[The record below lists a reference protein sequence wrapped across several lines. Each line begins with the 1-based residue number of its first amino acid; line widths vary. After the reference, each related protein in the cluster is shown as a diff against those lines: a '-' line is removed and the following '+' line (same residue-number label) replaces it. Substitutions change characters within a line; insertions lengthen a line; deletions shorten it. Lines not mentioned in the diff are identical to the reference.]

1 MNNAVGYMR
10 LSFKD
15 QSKYSLGAQEE
26 SINAYCVK
34 YGLELVALFKDNG
47 EQSSSFDRLDFKS
60 LEMYVKKH
68 RGLVNYIVV
77 MEHDRF
83 SRDLSEAL
91 SKIKKFESIYGIK
104 VVSVDEPLDI
114 DTEDPSVFI
123 NRAFRYATANAELL
137 NIRARTKRG
146 IQRARIEG
154 RFINKA
160 PFGYANSRDFLG
172 KSMLIPNM
180 GEAEIVRKIF
190 SYYLSGISMGDIA
203 RSVCEIGFPLKGH
216 NAVGRILDNFVY
228 AGLVKLNGENG
239 SVKYVKALHE
249 AIVSEAD
256 FWLVQE
262 MKKSKKP
269 LKIKT
274 SRDYLLK
281 GLLKCYCG
289 KYMTAG
295 WSKGKKQYYLYYR
308 CTEHM
313 SLNIPGKKVH
323 EQFNQVLEKLKLTA
337 EQSIV
342 LNRKVREGIEK
353 ALLNERLQITA
364 RKKMIKELDVKMESL
379 EEHLINKTIDVI
391 AFKKWSERYAVEYG
405 NILGLINATEKYV
418 EEQIDVTEKFMS
430 KIHSIKDVICENI
443 GPLARLV
450 ILKFVFRYGIFY
462 QDGGLV
468 THKICPAL
476 SHNTIELTEFA
487 LLKIEVPQVS
497 SISEEERFVNF
508 IAQQLVDFI
517 SDYQ

>member
-1 MNNAVGYMR
+1 MSNAVGYMR

-15 QSKYSLGAQEE
+15 QSKYSLDSQEE
-26 SINAYCVK
+26 AINAYCAK

-47 EQSSSFDRLDFKS
+47 QQSSSFDRLDFKA

-68 RGLVNYIVV
+68 SRLVNYIVV

-123 NRAFRYATANAELL
+123 SRAFRYATANAELL

-146 IQRARIEG
+146 IQRARLEG

-160 PFGYANSRDFLG
+160 PFGYSNSRDFLG
-172 KSMLIPNM
+172 KSMLVQNM
-180 GEAEIVRKIF
+180 EEAEIVRKIF
-190 SYYLSGISMGDIA
+190 SYYLLGMSMGDIA
-203 RSVCEIGFPLKGH
+203 ANVCEIGFPLKGH
-216 NAVGRILDNFVY
+216 NAVGRILDNYVY
-228 AGLVKLNGENG
+228 AGLVKLNSENG
-239 SVKYVKALHE
+239 SVKYIKALHE

-262 MKKSKKP
+262 MKNSKKP

-274 SRDYLLK
+274 RKDYLLK
-281 GLLKCYCG
+281 GLLKCNCG

-308 CTEHM
+308 CSEHV
-313 SLNIPGKKVH
+313 SVNIPGKKVH
-323 EQFNQVLEKLKLTA
+323 EQFNQVLENLKLTA
-337 EQSIV
+337 EQLIV
-342 LNRKVREGIEK
+342 LNGKVREGIEK
-353 ALLNERLQITA
+353 ALVNEREQVAA
-364 RKKMIKELDVKMESL
+364 RKKMLKELDVKMESL
-379 EEHLINKTIDVI
+379 EEHLINKTIDAVT
-391 AFKKWSERYAVEYG
+391 FRKWSERYAVEYG
-405 NILGLINATEKYV
+405 NILGLINSTEKYV
-418 EEQIDVTEKFMS
+418 EERIDVTEKFMG
-430 KIHSIKDVICENI
+430 KIHSVKDIIDGNTS
-443 GPLARLV
+443 PLVRLV

-476 SHNTIELTEFA
+476 SHNTIQLTEFA
-487 LLKIEVPQVS
+487 LLKIEVPRDS

-508 IAQQLVDFI
+508 MGQQLVDFI

>member
-15 QSKYSLGAQEE
+15 QSKYSLDSQEAA
-26 SINAYCVK
+26 INAYCAK

-47 EQSSSFDRLDFKS
+47 QQSSSFDRLDFKA

-68 RGLVNYIVV
+68 RGLVNYMVV

-123 NRAFRYATANAELL
+123 SRAFRYATANAELL

-146 IQRARIEG
+146 IQRARLEG

-160 PFGYANSRDFLG
+160 PYGYVNSRDFLG
-172 KSMLIPNM
+172 KSMLILHM
-180 GEAEIVRKIF
+180 QEADIVRKIF
-190 SYYLSGISMGDIA
+190 SYYLSGISMGDITA
-203 RSVCEIGFPLKGH
+203 NVSEIGFPLKGH
-216 NAVGRILDNFVY
+216 NAVGRILDNFLY

-239 SVKYVKALHE
+239 SVKYIKALHE

-262 MKKSKKP
+262 MKNSKRP

-274 SRDYLLK
+274 SKDYLLK
-281 GLLKCYCG
+281 GLLKCNCG

-308 CTEHM
+308 CTEHV
-313 SLNIPGKKVH
+313 SVNIPGKRVH
-323 EQFNQVLEKLKLTA
+323 EQFNQILENLKLTA
-337 EQSIV
+337 EQSVV

-353 ALLNERLQITA
+353 SLLNERLQITA
-364 RKKMIKELDVKMESL
+364 RKKMLKELDVKMESL
-379 EEHLINKTIDVI
+379 EEHLINKTIDTLT
-391 AFKKWSERYAVEYG
+391 FKKWSERYAVEYG
-405 NILGLINATEKYV
+405 NMLGLINATEKYV

-430 KIHSIKDVICENI
+430 NFHSIKDIVCGNI
-443 GPLARLV
+443 RPLARLV

-462 QDGGLV
+462 QDDGLV
-468 THKICPAL
+468 AHKICSAL
-476 SHNTIELTEFA
+476 SHNVIELTEFA
-487 LLKIEVPQVS
+487 ILKVEILQTA
-497 SISEEERFVNF
+497 SILEEERFVNF